1 MFLQTKV
8 CAQFEFNSKL
18 VMPVIFSGQRNLIDK
33 LLYHTSRP
41 LASRVVGKTH
51 LEGLKLK
58 DMTGY
63 INHHLEIAGVK
74 EHLFCDEAVVAI
86 HQGSGGLLRR
96 ANALARGSLVAAAK
110 EKCSLIT
117 AEHVRLASTELL
129 T

>member
-1 MFLQTKV
+1 MK
-8 CAQFEFNSKL
+8 
-18 VMPVIFSGQRNLIDK
+18 R

-41 LASRVVGKTH
+41 LASRIVAKTH

-74 EHLFCDEAVVAI
+74 QNLFCDEAVVAI

-96 ANALARGSLVAAAK
+96 ANALARGSLVAAAN
-110 EKCSLIT
+110 ENCHTVT
-117 AEHVRLASTELL
+117 AEHVRLASTELI
-129 T
+129 